1 MPTTIEILSAFL
13 RDGHAIRNRLRT
25 EYFRLRRQPGFHVGE
40 FLHPFN
46 AEVQAWTQDTARILE
61 RGFNSPVPSVSF
73 TTAPVSPVR
82 EAETNV
88 QWGNLVAYLDAKLGA
103 LVGIIRDADPRS
115 LVPLTDPKG
124 VFLVHGRSDEWN
136 TAVGSYLA
144 GLGFSVIALED
155 QPNLGK
161 TLIEKFEAN
170 AEVGTAVV
178 LFTSDDVGCLKDD
191 LERGGL
197 VPRARQNVLIELGF
211 FFGRL
216 GRDHVCLLKEPGVEI
231 PSDLSGIVYTQ
242 IDLRANSDWQGQ
254 LIRELTAMGLR
265 A

>member
-1 MPTTIEILSAFL
+1 MPTTIEILSTFL
-13 RDGHAIRNRLRT
+13 RDGHALRNRLRT
-25 EYFRLRRQPGFHVGE
+25 EYFHLRREPGFDVRE
-40 FLHPFN
+40 FLRPFT
-46 AEVQAWTQDTARILE
+46 AELRTWTQGTERILE
-61 RGFNSPVPSVSF
+61 RGFNSPVPSVSYA
-73 TTAPVSPVR
+73 TAPVSPVR
-82 EAETNV
+82 EAGTNL
-88 QWGNLVAYLDAKLGA
+88 QWGNLVARLDAQLGA
-103 LVGIIRDADPRS
+103 LGGIIRDADPRS

-136 TAVGSYLA
+136 TAVGSHLE

-191 LERGGL
+191 LEGRGL

-216 GRDHVCLLKEPGVEI
+216 GRDHVCLLREPGVEI
-231 PSDLSGIVYTQ
+231 PSDLSGIVYTK
-242 IDLRANSDWQGQ
+242 IDLKADSDWQNQ